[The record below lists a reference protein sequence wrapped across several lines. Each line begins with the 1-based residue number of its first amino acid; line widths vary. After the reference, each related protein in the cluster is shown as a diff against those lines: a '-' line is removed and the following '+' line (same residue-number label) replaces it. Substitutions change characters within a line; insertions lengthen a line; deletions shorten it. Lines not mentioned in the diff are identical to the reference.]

1 MSQANESQATD
12 KTNQIKYQNFR
23 NKQSIMRQ
31 NIQKNKEEKPT
42 KNMTAKKTW
51 TQKRK
56 WFTIIRVSV
65 RNRKGS
71 HENRHRDKKHPTLDK
86 PH

>member
-12 KTNQIKYQNFR
+12 KANQIKYQNFR

-42 KNMTAKKTW
+42 KNMTAKKT
-51 TQKRK
+51 
-56 WFTIIRVSV
+56 
-65 RNRKGS
+65 
-71 HENRHRDKKHPTLDK
+71 
-86 PH
+86 